1 VLELFLEAI
10 VRNPFQLFR
19 CILYNVCSIT
29 RAQPVPLCFRWRKKG
44 KKNQL
49 EPGQESMWDAPVV
62 TLSFAKKSLTK
73 TDLCAG
79 TPRDGES
86 QLLGSSFF
94 GEFPSNRIPKC
105 DE

>member
-1 VLELFLEAI
+1 MSVVSLERSLFHS
-10 VRNPFQLFR
+10 VFGGG
-19 CILYNVCSIT
+19 
-29 RAQPVPLCFRWRKKG
+29 KKV

-49 EPGQESMWDAPVV
+49 EPGQESIWDAPVV